1 MSTEPEGWAA
11 PKTDWIPDDTVGHS
25 DLNRWEGNSGAIET
39 GERTLDPAQAPSSS
53 KGSLRQILD
62 WLANRIKAITGA
74 TNWYDAPATTL
85 AAAKSH
91 ADTNMTSATV
101 HGVKAGTGADNV
113 LRLDSS
119 GKVPP
124 SVMPGAGLFYFA
136 AGSPYSGTRI
146 ERTESS
152 TDAGSWLTVGPTGS
166 GANVIWTA
174 LDSLPT
180 DARGARLNT
189 RIGAGHGDNASGSEV
204 YFYIRKKQ
212 SGADVYPVDECRL
225 NAKWEM
231 NYAHNT
237 VDVELVEGQFEMQ
250 WKKSGDFASF
260 SLSIYLEGWYA

>member
-39 GERTLDPAQAPSSS
+39 GERTLDPAQAPSSN

-119 GKVPP
+119 GKVP
-124 SVMPGAGLFYFA
+124 SNVLPGAGLFYLA
-136 AGSPYSGTRI
+136 TDTPLSGTRI
-146 ERTESS
+146 YRSVDSS
-152 TDAGSWLTVGPTGS
+152 DSNQWLTVGPTGS
-166 GANVIWTA
+166 GADVIWTA
-174 LDSLPT
+174 LDAVPS
-180 DARGARLNT
+180 GARAAKLHLSVYGKHNT
-189 RIGAGHGDNASGSEV
+189 AESQGAGV
-204 YFYIRKKQ
+204 YIRKAGSTVTPAMAVFV
-212 SGADVYPVDECRL
+212 SGQLANESCKAYNTIEVALVDRQLEFR
-225 NAKWEM
+225 W
-231 NYAHNT
+231 H
-237 VDVELVEGQFEMQ
+237 
-250 WKKSGDFASF
+250 ASF
-260 SLSIYLEGWYA
+260 NSYAIEMYLLGWYA